1 MVSFLSSAY
10 SVLFFQRFPVCSA
23 GEEPA
28 CSAGDTGEVGSIPG
42 LGRPPWG
49 VKRQTAPVSLPGASH
64 GHGSL
69 VDHSPEGRRVRQPER
84 PHTGQ
89 PSVTLSLKSY
99 CYIHICVFS
108 TLCNLKH
115 VRLSAVCFLFFS
127 LLLSQLSVVQKQMT
141 PKLSHLKQL
150 LSLGSGGWVGLGDFL
165 MWWRGVSPGARV
177 TSACLG
183 AQLGLSARIPAY
195 GLPPGLGS
203 STAWRWIQAWMSPRY
218 QTEAGWL
225 FMPYPQK
232 FRDRISDAQITG
244 LYRFEERKP
253 VSCFNKNML
262 KSCGHLGKYT
272 DFLYHFMKYVLIFLG
287 YINIPLNGSCEY
299 FLSVLGSDLHSS
311 FILWGINSAAVNNI
325 IVISYV
331 FQVFL

>member
-10 SVLFFQRFPVCSA
+10 AVLFFQRFPVCSA

-42 LGRPPWG
+42 LRRPPWG

-69 VDHSPEGRRVRQPER
+69 VDHSPEGRRVRQPEW

-89 PSVTLSLKSY
+89 PRVTLSLKSY

-150 LSLGSGGWVGLGDFL
+150 LSLGSGGWVGSGDFL
-165 MWWRGVSPGARV
+165 MWWRGISPGARV

-195 GLPPGLGS
+195 GLPPGFGFL
-203 STAWRWIQAWMSPRY
+203 TACCWIQAWMSPRY
-218 QTEAGWL
+218 QAEAGWL
-225 FMPYPQK
+225 F
-232 FRDRISDAQITG
+232 I
-244 LYRFEERKP
+244 P
-253 VSCFNKNML
+253 VPCV
-262 KSCGHLGKYT
+262 
-272 DFLYHFMKYVLIFLG
+272 FMG
-287 YINIPLNGSCEY
+287 
-299 FLSVLGSDLHSS
+299 
-311 FILWGINSAAVNNI
+311 
-325 IVISYV
+325 
-331 FQVFL
+331 

>member
-10 SVLFFQRFPVCSA
+10 AVLFFQRFPVCSA

-42 LGRPPWG
+42 LRRPPWG

-69 VDHSPEGRRVRQPER
+69 VDHSPEGRRVRQPEW

-89 PSVTLSLKSY
+89 PRVTLSLKSY

-141 PKLSHLKQL
+141 PKLSHLKNYCL
-150 LSLGSGGWVGLGDFL
+150 LVLGVEW
-165 MWWRGVSPGARV
+165 
-177 TSACLG
+177 
-183 AQLGLSARIPAY
+183 AQ
-195 GLPPGLGS
+195 
-203 STAWRWIQAWMSPRY
+203 
-218 QTEAGWL
+218 
-225 FMPYPQK
+225 
-232 FRDRISDAQITG
+232 
-244 LYRFEERKP
+244 
-253 VSCFNKNML
+253 V
-262 KSCGHLGKYT
+262 
-272 DFLYHFMKYVLIFLG
+272 IFLCDG
-287 YINIPLNGSCEY
+287 GG
-299 FLSVLGSDLHSS
+299 SVLGLASPQHVWELSS
-311 FILWGINSAAVNNI
+311 GCRPEYLPMACLLVWVPQQHVAGFKHECPQDTRQRLGGFLWPTPR
-325 IVISYV
+325 IS
-331 FQVFL
+331 QR